1 MGTSL
6 GVFELN
12 HECASIFVHRRQSQD
27 SFRISN
33 NLLFFV
39 FQVRELSYEL
49 DEFRQSVPD
58 LEDKILGLQA
68 ETEST
73 DKALR

>member
-1 MGTSL
+1 M
-6 GVFELN
+6 
-12 HECASIFVHRRQSQD
+12 
-27 SFRISN
+27 SN
-33 NLLFFV
+33 NLLPFV